1 MMTNGK
7 IGVALVGGY
16 VLGRTKKAKLAIAL
30 GMALAGKKL
39 SVDPQQLVR
48 MAANSPAFSALSK
61 QVREELL
68 DSTRTAAT
76 SALTS
81 RANRLADSL
90 QNRSAGLEDDD
101 RDGDDA
107 RDGDAEASSD
117 ERDTDRD
124 RDGDSG
130 GERKGSARE
139 TDSGSGSGSGSG
151 GGERRTKAASAQ
163 PRKAASGAR
172 KKAASGGGAAKSGA
186 RTAGSGAR
194 TAKSGAAKTA
204 SSGNRGGR
212 K

>member
-1 MMTNGK
+1 MAVKEKKHMMTNGK
-7 IGVALVGGY
+7 IGAALVGGY

-48 MAANSPAFSALSK
+48 MAANSPAFSALNK

-68 DSTRTAAT
+68 DTTRSAAT

-90 QNRSAGLEDDD
+90 QGRSADLEDDD

-107 RDGDAEASSD
+107 DRDGDAAASAD
-117 ERDTDRD
+117 GRDAD
-124 RDGDSG
+124 RDGDGESG
-130 GERKGSARE
+130 GERK
-139 TDSGSGSGSGSG
+139 GSGSG